1 VLAILLPATLVLT
14 GWNVTRSDALD
25 AARRSYARGD
35 LASSLGNA
43 LDHLTRQPWSHEAA
57 LLAGRCLSRLD
68 YAEAAEPYYRRAGN
82 LTLADLHIRAY
93 GLVRGNHRERAIQA
107 YHEILARW
115 PENVMA
121 LRRLAAVEMTQ
132 SNDLEVQKLSE
143 RLVRI
148 PSAAAIGYT
157 LRGVVEHN
165 DNNPEQAV
173 AAFERVLE
181 LDPELREMPL
191 PRGLFWSHLTSDLL
205 ASGRPAE
212 ARRYLAR
219 AMETDPDPRLLVTL
233 GRAYDLEGE
242 TAQAERCFRQAVEQD
257 PNSYAAYLYLGKI
270 ELHSRR
276 ADEALDHLK
285 RALELAPRSYDALST
300 LALAYRQL
308 GREAEARRFQ
318 EKAEAIHG
326 KPSPPPAG
334 RPEKSPWPRYAL

>member
-1 VLAILLPATLVLT
+1 MIVLPASLVLT
-14 GWNVTRSDALD
+14 AWNITRSDALEV
-25 AARRSYARGD
+25 ARRSYARGD
-35 LASSLGNA
+35 LASALGNA
-43 LDHLTRQPWSHEAA
+43 LDHLTRQPWSREAA

-68 YAEAAEPYYRRAGN
+68 YADDAEPYYRRAGN
-82 LTLADLHIRAY
+82 LALADLHIRAY
-93 GLVRGNHRERAIQA
+93 GLVRGNHRKQAIQA

-143 RLVRI
+143 RLVLI

-181 LDPELREMPL
+181 LDPDLREMPL
-191 PRGLFWSHLTSDLL
+191 PRALFWSHLTSDLL
-205 ASGRPAE
+205 ASGRPAD

-219 AMETDPDPRLLVTL
+219 AMETDPDSRLVVTL

-257 PNSYAAYLYLGKI
+257 PNSYVPYLYLGKI

-276 ADEALDHLK
+276 GDEALNHLK
-285 RALELAPRSYDALST
+285 RAVELAPGHYDTLSA

-308 GREAEARRFQ
+308 GHEADARLFQ
-318 EKAEAIHG
+318 TKAEAIHG
-326 KPSPPPAG
+326 KPMSPPAG
-334 RPEKSPWPRYAL
+334 RPEKIPWPRHAL